1 MSKLY
6 LLASQLY
13 LRNYNIKDA
22 IVYYEKYT
30 SIVKSIYKDEKI
42 IESTEKV
49 LEGFKQASDELKKKN
64 TFVKGKENTK
74 KIFEELIGKFVSKAG
89 FDDRIGSKM
98 FLDQNDIQLYE
109 YMVKNGYVKPFVDER
124 KS

>member
-1 MSKLY
+1 MSKLF

-30 SIVKSIYKDEKI
+30 NVIKSIYKDEKI
-42 IESTEKV
+42 IESTEKI

-74 KIFEELIGKFVSKAG
+74 KIFEELIGKFVNKSG
-89 FDDRIGSKM
+89 FDERIGSKM

-109 YMVKNGYVKPFVDER
+109 YMVKNGYVKPVDE
-124 KS
+124 KKN

>member
-1 MSKLY
+1 MSKLF

-30 SIVKSIYKDEKI
+30 NVIKSIYKDEKI
-42 IESTEKV
+42 IESTEKI
-49 LEGFKQASDELKKKN
+49 LEGFKQASEELKKKN

-74 KIFEELIGKFVSKAG
+74 KIFEELIGKFVNKSG
-89 FDDRIGSKM
+89 FDERIGSKM

-109 YMVKNGYVKPFVDER
+109 YMVKNGYVKAVDE
-124 KS
+124 KKN